1 MPKTENLMP
10 EIEVVDYICK
20 EFSDRVEK
28 KSAIELNW
36 NFNVNFLSG
45 NQYCDVDYLGNR
57 IFSIEKLYDYQ
68 ERVVYNNIA
77 PIIETRMA
85 KLSSVVPELGA
96 ITGSSDIKEVLNA
109 KISTAVLKSTFKSIG
124 FSNKIKQALAI
135 CETVGTVFYKTIWD
149 KYSGEIVAKK
159 DGEEIRTGDVHTD
172 VCSPYE
178 IFPDSLYIEDI
189 SEQRSIIHAKPYH
202 IEKIKDIWNVE
213 LEPYTVNMFS
223 LTNVSNVTGGL
234 GWTGSAQTVSSD
246 KKDNYDIILEYYEKP
261 TKKYKNGRFI
271 VVAYYNKK
279 LIYSGEMPYQ
289 NECHSKIGYPF
300 VKQVAINKPGCF
312 FGMSVIERLIPIQRD
327 YNAIQNRI
335 NEYLNRA
342 ALGIPIVEDGSV
354 DIDNLEYYGM
364 PPGMPLVY
372 SRGSEPPRFM
382 DTPALPYSFM
392 AKQDKLEQAFI
403 SISGISELSR
413 ASQTSRN
420 ITSGTALSVLAQQDE
435 TRLSITAEN
444 IRTAVLETGKQ
455 WLRLYRQFAT
465 FKRMLTLGGDDL
477 DNAAVAWKNDNLLPE
492 SLELTTQNEIENSL
506 STKREL
512 IGELY
517 SMGIFSDSKTG
528 KLSKPAKTKILSM
541 LKMGDWENSLELDN
555 LNSARAIRGN
565 FKMKDKKICEIRELD
580 DHTIHIE
587 EHTKYILTNEF
598 EELEIKDKTM
608 SKIFLEHIN
617 LHKTK
622 IEE

>member
-1 MPKTENLMP
+1 MPKADIKMP
-10 EIEVVDYICK
+10 ELEVVDYVCK
-20 EFSDRVEK
+20 EFSNRLEK
-28 KSAIELNW
+28 RSAIELNW
-36 NFNVNFLSG
+36 NLNVNFLSG
-45 NQYCDVDYLGNR
+45 NQYCDIDYLGNR

-68 ERVVYNNIA
+68 ERAVYNNIA

-96 ITGSSDIKEVLNA
+96 ITNSSDMKEILNA
-109 KISTAVLKSTFKSIG
+109 KISTAVLKATFKSMG
-124 FSNKIKQALAI
+124 FANKIKQALSI
-135 CETVGTVFYKTIWD
+135 CETVGTVFYKTVWD
-149 KYSGEIVAKK
+149 KLSGEVVAKK
-159 DGEEIRTGDVHTD
+159 DDEDIRSGDVHTD

-202 IEKIKDIWNVE
+202 IEKIKDIWNMDVKS
-213 LEPYTVNMFS
+213 YSVNMFS

-234 GWTGSAQTVSSD
+234 GWTGSAETVSSD

-261 TKKYKNGRFI
+261 TKKYKKGRFI

-382 DTPALPYSFM
+382 DTPPLPYSFM

-403 SISGISELSR
+403 SISGISELSKL
-413 ASQTSRN
+413 SQAPRN
-420 ITSGTALSVLAQQDE
+420 MTSGAALSLLAQQDE

-444 IRTAVLETGKQ
+444 IRTAVLETAKQ

-465 FKRMLTLGGDDL
+465 FKRMLNLGGEDL
-477 DNAAVAWKNDNLLPE
+477 DNAAVLWKNENLLPE

-506 STKREL
+506 ATKREL
-512 IGELY
+512 IRELF
-517 SMGIFSDSKTG
+517 SMGIFSDNKTG
-528 KLSKPAKTKILSM
+528 KLTKPAKTKILSM
-541 LKMGDWENSLELDN
+541 LKMGDWENSLELEN
-555 LNSARAIRGN
+555 LNSARAIREN
-565 FKMKDKKICEIRELD
+565 FKMKDKKACEIKELD
-580 DHTIHIE
+580 DHIIHIE
-587 EHTKYILTNEF
+587 EHTKYILTKEF
-598 EELEIKDKTM
+598 EELEAKNKEV

-617 LHKTK
+617 IHKSK
-622 IEE
+622 IKE